1 VSPITPLP
9 SVSMAESRH
18 LARPPR
24 CWIDTLPT
32 PEGQRVTV
40 SGWLHHL
47 RELKSVAF
55 LLVRDT
61 SGVVQV
67 VLDDPDTRSMV
78 AALPHES
85 VLTVT
90 GTLVAAKNA
99 PGGCEVHDPVVTVIS
114 AALEEPVLDLYRPE
128 LDAQQSTLLDHAAVA
143 LRHPRRAAA
152 YRLLAAAL
160 AGFRQVLTAQ
170 RFTEITTPKI
180 IGAAPEGGANVF
192 RLDYFG
198 QSAYLAQSPQLYK
211 QIMVGVYERVFET
224 APAFRAEPH
233 ATTRHLSQ
241 FYSLDMEMGFIE
253 DHHTVMMMLT
263 GVLRGMIG
271 AMADS
276 GGLELPEIP
285 VPVVPSVIPEVHFR
299 DALDLLGDAFES
311 DLRDEPDLAPEH
323 ERWLGG
329 WAMRE
334 FGSDWLFVTGYP
346 MRKRPFYTHPEP
358 GDPRWSNSFDLLY
371 KGLEVVTGG
380 QRLHRL
386 EDYEQALALRGIDAE
401 PFAGYLEAFRSGMP
415 PHGGFALGLERL
427 VMQLCGIRNVR
438 AIALFPR
445 DLTRIAP

>member
-1 VSPITPLP
+1 VQP
-9 SVSMAESRH
+9 SRS
-18 LARPPR
+18 
-24 CWIDTLPT
+24 WIDTLP
-32 PEGQRVTV
+32 PPDGQQVTV
-40 SGWLHHL
+40 SGWLHHV
-47 RELKSVAF
+47 RELKSVDF
-55 LLVRDT
+55 LLLRDA
-61 SGVVQV
+61 SGILQI
-67 VLDDPDTRSMV
+67 VLDDPAMRETVSN
-78 AALPHES
+78 LPHES
-85 VLTVT
+85 VISIT

-99 PGGCEVHDPVVTVIS
+99 PDGRELHDPVVTVIS
-114 AALEEPVLDLYRPE
+114 AAAEEPVLELFRPD

-160 AGFRQVLTAQ
+160 AGYRQALTAQ

-192 RLDYFG
+192 ELDYFG

-253 DHHTVMMMLT
+253 DHHTVMEMLT
-263 GVLRGMIG
+263 GVLRSMIA
-271 AMADS
+271 AMRDS
-276 GGLELPEIP
+276 GALALLDIP
-285 VPVVPSVIPEVHFR
+285 APVVPDTIPEIHFR
-299 DALDLLGDAFES
+299 DALERLSVAFAT

-323 ERWLGG
+323 ERWLGE
-329 WAMRE
+329 WAARE
-334 FGSDWLFVTGYP
+334 YGSDWVFVTGYP

-371 KGLEVVTGG
+371 RGLEVVTGG

-386 EDYEQALALRGIDAE
+386 ADYEAALATRGIDPA
-401 PFAGYLEAFRSGMP
+401 PFTGYLEAFRSGMP